1 VKKKSAVLFAFL
13 LVMTSVYL
21 VLHASAV
28 LSLYVSVW
36 IGREPTQTGEVIVI
50 EGKVTDDSG
59 SAVPNAQ
66 VSIQVNDPVGT
77 SVHIALVYSGLDGTY
92 SDRFPL
98 SSSSPSGNYTIY
110 ITASKPGYKDA
121 REEFLFLNSARDFSI
136 SVSPSSM
143 SASQGE
149 SISLNITIT
158 SMNAFDSP
166 VSLSL
171 AGAPSG
177 VSHSFVPNPVVPT
190 RSANLTINTLAS
202 TPPGSYNLTIAASG
216 GGKTHLASAI
226 LIVTEKG
233 YSLLSTTVGIIVIVF
248 AVALSLG
255 AFWMRRRL
263 IFKLPKERSAEVQ
276 ALLAQLE
283 AKGDKDYLAT
293 ARALTRLEELRA
305 TERIDEET
313 YQKLKREYEKRLE
326 EISERKGKAADS

>member
-1 VKKKSAVLFAFL
+1 VKKSNTALCTL
-13 LVMTSVYL
+13 LLALIFVCV
-21 VLHASAV
+21 VLHVAAA

-36 IGREPTQTGEVIVI
+36 IGREPAQTGDTILI
-50 EGKVTDDSG
+50 SGKVTDDSG

-66 VSIQVNDPVGT
+66 VSIQVNDPFGT
-77 SVHIALVYSGLDGTY
+77 SMHIALVYSGLDGAY

-98 SSSSPSGNYTIY
+98 LSGSPSGNYTIY

-121 REEFLFLNSARDFSI
+121 REEFLFVNSARDFSI
-136 SVSPSSM
+136 SVSHSSI
-143 SASQGE
+143 SVGQGE
-149 SISLNITIT
+149 SISLTIT
-158 SMNAFDSP
+158 LTSTSEFDSP

-171 AGAPSG
+171 DGAPSG
-177 VSHSFVPNPVVPT
+177 VSHLFVPNPIVPAG
-190 RSANLTINTLAS
+190 SANLTIHTLAS

-226 LIVTEKG
+226 LIVTEKA
-233 YSLLSTTVGIIVIVF
+233 YSPSSTTIGIVIVVF
-248 AVALSLG
+248 VVAISFG

-263 IFKLPKERSAEVQ
+263 ISKLPKERSAEVQ

-283 AKGDKDYLAT
+283 AKGDRDYLAT

-313 YQKLKREYEKRLE
+313 YQKLKREYEKRLG
-326 EISERKGKAADS
+326 EISEREGKASDS

>member
-1 VKKKSAVLFAFL
+1 VKKSDTTLCTLL
-13 LVMTSVYL
+13 LVLVFVCS
-21 VLHASAV
+21 VLHAYAA

-36 IGREPTQTGEVIVI
+36 IVREPAQTGEAILI
-50 EGKVTDDSG
+50 SGEVTDDSG
-59 SAVPNAQ
+59 STVPNVQ
-66 VSIQVNDPVGT
+66 VSIQVNDPFGT
-77 SVHIALVYSGLDGTY
+77 SIHIALAYSGLDGAY

-98 SSSSPSGNYTIY
+98 LSGSPSGNYTIY

-121 REEFLFLNSARDFSI
+121 REQFLFMNSARDFSI
-136 SVSPSSM
+136 SVSHSSI
-143 SASQGE
+143 SVAQGE
-149 SISLNITIT
+149 SISLTVTLT
-158 SMNAFDSP
+158 STSEFDSP

-171 AGAPSG
+171 AVAPSG
-177 VSHSFVPNPVVPT
+177 VSHVFVPNPIVPT
-190 RSANLTINTLAS
+190 ASANLTIYTSAS

-233 YSLLSTTVGIIVIVF
+233 YSPSSTAIGIAIVIFV
-248 AVALSLG
+248 VAISIG

-263 IFKLPKERSAEVQ
+263 ISKLPKERSAEVQ

-283 AKGDKDYLAT
+283 AKGDRDYLAI

-313 YQKLKREYEKRLE
+313 YQKLKREYEKRLG
-326 EISERKGKAADS
+326 EISEREGKASDS